1 MQAPSVSL
9 QPGSSPI
16 DSYKIFRDIA
26 SIYKARV
33 DHARY
38 ELRCIQGLPQPNL
51 DWESDLHIS
60 IAVSQCLRNFY
71 LILAGDEVISNI
83 FNEDEHAIERH

>member
-9 QPGSSPI
+9 QPGSRPI

-33 DHARY
+33 DRARY

-83 FNEDEHAIERH
+83 FDEDEHSA